1 LGRPPHQGIAD
12 VGRVQQ
18 SPPQATFHEL
28 PAIEDPDYCENTRA
42 ETAITVVAAAVTVTI
57 VSFVA
62 VLMAMA

>member
-1 LGRPPHQGIAD
+1 MSVD
-12 VGRVQQ
+12 VQQ
-18 SPPQATFHEL
+18 SPPQATFREL